1 MNYKKVLL
9 VIPYFL
15 LWILYVLLTMKRRLH
30 YMAGEEKGMKCF
42 GSRDSGFIPY
52 TQTTYYF
59 DPTKKPER
67 DYLTWKE
74 FWKARGY

>member
-1 MNYKKVLL
+1 M

-15 LWILYVLLTMKRRLH
+15 LWILYLMLTQNNRMR
-30 YMAGEEKGMKCF
+30 YMIGKEKGMHCYGQKDVSWF
-42 GSRDSGFIPY
+42 LPGS
-52 TQTTYYF
+52 TTEYYF
-59 DPTKKPER
+59 DPSKKPER